1 MDISNDLRGA
11 FLKAEDIERSGNINA
26 IVSAVRRIELAG
38 EPRLALDTDAGSV
51 VLNKTN
57 LSTLAADWG
66 AETDDWTGRSVSI
79 CREVCN
85 FQGKRTPCIRLY
97 AAADAV
103 PEIRPAVTAKREV
116 RPLPRGTPTAGAR
129 RQPPSDSDMPF

>member
-26 IVSAVRRIELAG
+26 MVSAVRRIELAG

-57 LSTLAADWG
+57 LSTLSTDWG
-66 AETDDWTGRSVSI
+66 TETDDWTGRLVSI

-97 AAADAV
+97 AATEAV
-103 PEIRPAVTAKREV
+103 PETRPAATPKREV

-129 RQPPSDSDMPF
+129 RQLPSDSDMPF